1 MHLRNPLDASRV
13 RRGVTRNLIV
23 QSSKLGWRI
32 SKSVKVIT
40 LLLFVFESNLVDVP
54 IDSWWLNSGSKTHIA
69 MSLQMSRNPRDLS
82 LRERNLSVG
91 NDLMVTVELVVDV
104 SIVLDSVFELVLK
117 DTFYVPYFRRNLFYV
132 SLLEGLGFSFT
143 FGSRKISM
151 TLNFQI
157 IGHGSLVDRFYK
169 ISLTSHNLA
178 SAFFVDNLVA
188 RKSNAEENVFYFIA

>member
-1 MHLRNPLDASRV
+1 MLLRNPLDASRV

-54 IDSWWLNSGSKTHIA
+54 IDSWCLNSGSKTHIVV
-69 MSLQMSRNPRDLS
+69 SLQMSRNPRDLS
-82 LRERNLSVG
+82 LRERNLSIG

-117 DTFYVPYFRRNLFYV
+117 DTFYVPYFRKNLIFV
-132 SLLEGLGFSFT
+132 SLL
-143 FGSRKISM
+143 
-151 TLNFQI
+151 
-157 IGHGSLVDRFYK
+157 D
-169 ISLTSHNLA
+169 
-178 SAFFVDNLVA
+178 
-188 RKSNAEENVFYFIA
+188 

>member
-1 MHLRNPLDASRV
+1 MHLRNLLGASGV

-54 IDSWWLNSGSKTHIA
+54 IDSWWLNSGSKTHIVV
-69 MSLQMSRNPRDLS
+69 SLQRSRNPRDLS

-117 DTFYVPYFRRNLFYV
+117 RHLLCTFF
-132 SLLEGLGFSFT
+132 
-143 FGSRKISM
+143 
-151 TLNFQI
+151 
-157 IGHGSLVDRFYK
+157 
-169 ISLTSHNLA
+169 
-178 SAFFVDNLVA
+178 
-188 RKSNAEENVFYFIA
+188 